1 MSSKL
6 AASRWVTGR
15 FGSRSRITSSFVFKE
30 YLKMQQESCNSNIR
44 GQPNYAADVRRLWT
58 ANTCLKIRFLGKT
71 ILWMK
76 ILCFPHN
83 LMFNSLVRT
92 YLTNAYPV
100 LNGKLQPIHQ
110 HVFESNLQN
119 SMIHSK
125 RYLELMKQV
134 QKGGGEKAILRH
146 TQRNKKLLVRDRLR
160 LLLDKG
166 EILELSPFAGLGM
179 PYGDIPAA
187 GCLTG
192 IGKVSGVWC
201 VFIAN
206 DATVKGGTVYPV
218 AVKKQLRAQ
227 DIAIQNRLPCIYLV
241 DSGGA
246 FLPLQADIFPDKNHG
261 GRTFYNEA
269 IMSATGIAQVAVVC
283 GSCTAG
289 GAYIPTMA
297 DETVMVDKIGT
308 IFLAG
313 PPLVKAATGE
323 VSSPEDLGGATMHA
337 KVSGCIDHF
346 AATEEEAYK
355 CARNIIAT
363 LNLELPPNMPT
374 DFEEPLYAAEELNGL
389 APRDYAYTLDI
400 KLVLSRLTDG
410 SKLLEFKALF
420 GTTLLTGFA
429 QIKGHLVG
437 IVANNGELTH
447 NASLKG
453 SHFVQLCDQRNIPII
468 FLQNTRPNVTVTRTL
483 SKAGAVTN
491 QLKAQG
497 SMIASVACATV
508 PKITIVIGGCYGGES
523 FAMCGRSFDP
533 NFLFL
538 WPNARIGLV
547 SPNHCS
553 DFLETDGNIQD
564 EAQLKTMK
572 EMLEVETSAFHS
584 TSRIWDD
591 GVILPAD
598 TRTVIGQCLNIFKQK
613 PQFHSHPERQVTL
626 RI

>member
-1 MSSKL
+1 MIREF
-6 AASRWVTGR
+6 AVWVAGR
-15 FGSRSRITSSFVFKE
+15 FGSGSRPNASFIFKE
-30 YLKMQQESCNSNIR
+30 CLKIQQETCNSYKR
-44 GQPNYAADVRRLWT
+44 RQPYYAPDERRLWT
-58 ANTCLKIRFLGKT
+58 ANTCFKTHILGKR
-71 ILWMK
+71 ILWTK
-76 ILCFPHN
+76 LLSSPDN
-83 LMFNSLVRT
+83 LMFNNLVRT
-92 YLTNAYPV
+92 YVTKAYPV
-100 LNGKLQPIHQ
+100 LNGKLHPIHQ

-134 QKGGGEKAILRH
+134 QKGGDEKAILRH
-146 TQRNKKLLVRDRLR
+146 TQRNKKLLVRERLR
-160 LLLDKG
+160 LLLDTE
-166 EILELSPFAGLGM
+166 EILELSPFAGMGM

-187 GCLTG
+187 GCITG
-192 IGKVSGVWC
+192 IGKVNGVWC

-218 AVKKQLRAQ
+218 TVKKQLRAQ
-227 DIAIQNRLPCIYLV
+227 DIAIQNGLPCIYLV

-246 FLPLQADIFPDKNHG
+246 FLPLQAEIFPGENHG
-261 GRTFYNEA
+261 GRAFYNEA
-269 IMSATGIAQVAVVC
+269 MMSAAGIPQVAVVC

-289 GAYIPTMA
+289 GAYVPTMA

-323 VSSPEDLGGATMHA
+323 DATPEELGGATVHA

-355 CARNIIAT
+355 CTRNIIAT

-389 APRDYAYTLDI
+389 APKDYTHTLNI
-400 KLVLSRLTDG
+400 ELVLSRLTDG
-410 SKLLEFKALF
+410 SKFLEFKALY
-420 GTTLLTGFA
+420 GTTLVTGFA
-429 QIKGHLVG
+429 QIKGYLVG

-453 SHFVQLCDQRNIPII
+453 SHFVQLCDQRGIPII
-468 FLQNTRPNVTVTRTL
+468 FLQNTRPNVTVTGTL
-483 SKAGAVTN
+483 PKAEDVTN

-497 SMIASVACATV
+497 SMMASVACASV

-547 SPNHCS
+547 SPNYCS
-553 DFLETDGNIQD
+553 KFLESDGEIQD
-564 EAQLKTMK
+564 EVQLKIMK
-572 EMLEVETSAFHS
+572 EMLEVQSSAFHS
-584 TSRIWDD
+584 SSRIWDD
-591 GVILPAD
+591 GVILPTD
-598 TRTVIGQCLNIFKQK
+598 TRTVIGRCLNIFKQK
-613 PQFHSHPERQVTL
+613 PRFHSHLERQVIL
-626 RI
+626 RT

>member
-1 MSSKL
+1 MSQSSL
-6 AASRWVTGR
+6 EDQRRRGRFAGR
-15 FGSRSRITSSFVFKE
+15 FGSGSTPKSSFIFKE
-30 YLKMQQESCNSNIR
+30 YLKTQQETCNSYKKGR
-44 GQPNYAADVRRLWT
+44 TYYTSDVGRSWT
-58 ANTCLKIRFLGKT
+58 ANICFRNHILGKT

-76 ILCFPHN
+76 LLSFPHS
-83 LMFNSLVRT
+83 LMFNSLERSSEMMT
-92 YLTNAYPV
+92 PRNL
-100 LNGKLQPIHQ
+100 KLLI
-110 HVFESNLQN
+110 FW
-119 SMIHSK
+119 
-125 RYLELMKQV
+125 YLELMKRV
-134 QKGGGEKAILRH
+134 QKGGDEKAILRH
-146 TQRNKKLLVRDRLR
+146 TKKNKKLLVRERLR
-160 LLLDKG
+160 LLLDTE
-166 EILELSPFAGLGM
+166 EILELSPFAGMGM

-192 IGKVSGVWC
+192 IGKVSGIWC

-218 AVKKQLRAQ
+218 TVKKQLRAQ
-227 DIAIQNRLPCIYLV
+227 DIAIQNGLPCIYLV

-246 FLPLQADIFPDKNHG
+246 FLPLQAEIFPDENHG

-269 IMSATGIAQVAVVC
+269 IMSAAGIPQVAVVC

-289 GAYIPTMA
+289 GAYVPTMA
-297 DETVMVDKIGT
+297 EETVIVDKIGT

-323 VSSPEDLGGATMHA
+323 DTTPEELGGATLHA
-337 KVSGCIDHF
+337 KFSGCIDHF

-355 CARNIIAT
+355 CTRNIIAG
-363 LNLELPPNMPT
+363 LNFELPTNMPT

-389 APRDYAYTLDI
+389 APKDYAHTLNI
-400 KLVLSRLTDG
+400 ELILSRLTDG
-410 SKLLEFKALF
+410 SKFLEFKALY
-420 GTTLLTGFA
+420 GTTLVTGFA

-453 SHFVQLCDQRNIPII
+453 SHFVQLCDQRGIPII
-468 FLQNTRPNVTVTRTL
+468 FLQNTRPNVSIAGTIP
-483 SKAGAVTN
+483 KAEDVTN

-497 SMIASVACATV
+497 SMIASVACASV

-547 SPNHCS
+547 NSSYCS
-553 DFLETDGNIQD
+553 KFLENDGEIPD
-564 EAQLKTMK
+564 EGQWKIMK
-572 EMLEVETSAFHS
+572 EKLEVESSAFHS
-584 TSRIWDD
+584 SSRIWDD

-598 TRTVIGQCLNIFKQK
+598 TRTIIGRCLNIFKQK
-613 PQFHSHPERQVTL
+613 PWFRSRIERQVIL
-626 RI
+626 RT

>member
-1 MSSKL
+1 MIREL
-6 AASRWVTGR
+6 AVRFAGR
-15 FGSRSRITSSFVFKE
+15 FGSGSTPKSSFIFKE
-30 YLKMQQESCNSNIR
+30 YLKTQQETCNSYKKGR
-44 GQPNYAADVRRLWT
+44 TYYTSDVGRSWT
-58 ANTCLKIRFLGKT
+58 ANICFRNHILGKT

-76 ILCFPHN
+76 LLSFPHS

-92 YLTNAYPV
+92 YLTKAYPV
-100 LNGKLQPIHQ
+100 LNGKLHPIHQ

-125 RYLELMKQV
+125 RYLELMKRV
-134 QKGGGEKAILRH
+134 QKGGDEKAILRH
-146 TQRNKKLLVRDRLR
+146 TKKNKKLLVRERLR
-160 LLLDKG
+160 LLLDTE
-166 EILELSPFAGLGM
+166 EILELSPFAGMGM

-192 IGKVSGVWC
+192 IGKVSGIWC

-218 AVKKQLRAQ
+218 TVKKQLRAQ
-227 DIAIQNRLPCIYLV
+227 DIAIQNGLPCIYLV

-246 FLPLQADIFPDKNHG
+246 FLPLQAEIFPDENHG

-269 IMSATGIAQVAVVC
+269 IMSAAGIPQVAVVC

-289 GAYIPTMA
+289 GAYVPTMA
-297 DETVMVDKIGT
+297 EETVIVDKIGT

-323 VSSPEDLGGATMHA
+323 DTTPEELGGATLHA
-337 KVSGCIDHF
+337 KFSGCIDHF

-355 CARNIIAT
+355 CTRNIIAG
-363 LNLELPPNMPT
+363 LNFELPTNMPT

-389 APRDYAYTLDI
+389 APKDYAHTLNI
-400 KLVLSRLTDG
+400 ELILSRLTDG
-410 SKLLEFKALF
+410 SKFLEFKALY
-420 GTTLLTGFA
+420 GTTLVTGFA

-453 SHFVQLCDQRNIPII
+453 SHFVQLCDQRGIPII
-468 FLQNTRPNVTVTRTL
+468 FLQNTRPNVSIAGTIP
-483 SKAGAVTN
+483 KAEDVTN

-497 SMIASVACATV
+497 SMIASVACASV

-547 SPNHCS
+547 NSSYCS
-553 DFLETDGNIQD
+553 KFLENDGEIPD
-564 EAQLKTMK
+564 EGQWKIMK
-572 EMLEVETSAFHS
+572 EKLEVESSAFHS
-584 TSRIWDD
+584 SSRIWDD

-598 TRTVIGQCLNIFKQK
+598 TRTIIGRCLNIFKQK
-613 PQFHSHPERQVTL
+613 PWFRSRIERQVIL
-626 RI
+626 RT